1 MTLEVQRQLVGK
13 LTQIMAEA
21 APDVPQGVVSALGDP
36 AGPWL
41 DQGERARVMREILRI
56 SMRYGWCSVVEE
68 ALDRARAPALR
79 HLDAAQ
85 LMALSDELKN
95 LIDCAMTACDL
106 ADDLPAR

>member
-1 MTLEVQRQLVGK
+1 MMLEVQRQLVGR
-13 LTQIMAEA
+13 LTQIMVEA
-21 APDVPQGVVSALGDP
+21 APDVPRGATSAQGEP

-41 DQGERARVMREILRI
+41 DQGERARMMREILRI

-79 HLDAAQ
+79 HLETAQ
-85 LMALSDELKN
+85 LAALSDELKS

-106 ADDLPAR
+106 TDDLPAR